1 LPSDF
6 FDTEG
11 PLAPAAAAAAAL
23 LREEQEAEA
32 AAAMAGAAGGGGKIV
47 VEEEIVEI
55 VDDPREAEEAEAEE
69 EEEAAAAAGASSLD
83 EAVARF
89 EQDVDADDVRGAAA
103 VRQSVLASDAAEARH
118 EAADMQS
125 RLAALRQRAEEL
137 KRKLAARKPVAVSTD
152 SLPTPQ
158 PSAAD
163 DAALSDWRA
172 KSLAP

>member
-55 VDDPREAEEAEAEE
+55 VDDPREAEEAEAE